1 MLPIGSPSKISGHD
15 AVSIRGR
22 VLVLENAIMI
32 GMGVALLWS
41 TTVADTATLREQE
54 VVLHPQRIEQQFITG
69 DRE

>member
-1 MLPIGSPSKISGHD
+1 
-15 AVSIRGR
+15 
-22 VLVLENAIMI
+22 MI